1 MPVTNEQMITANH
14 EDAQREA
21 ALGAVL
27 EAIRKAK
34 ALYPERGE
42 YAHRLLKA
50 EQLIR
55 NERNFL
61 QQVWD

>member
-1 MPVTNEQMITANH
+1 MTQPSAATIQANR
-14 EDAQREA
+14 EDTQREA
-21 ALGAVL
+21 ALGNVL
-27 EAIRKAK
+27 EAIRQAK
-34 ALYPERGE
+34 QLYPEQGE

-61 QQVWD
+61 QACWD